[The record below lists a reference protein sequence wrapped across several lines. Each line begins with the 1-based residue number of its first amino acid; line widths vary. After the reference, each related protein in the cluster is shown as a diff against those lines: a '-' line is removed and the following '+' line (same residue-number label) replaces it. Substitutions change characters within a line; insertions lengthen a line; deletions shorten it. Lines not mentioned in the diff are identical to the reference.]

1 MPRTATSAPIAAL
14 LALAVGACEDDELEP
29 DDITREQVASLNV
42 QLRQLEMLT
51 VQYAERIAVAS
62 DTTCI
67 ATHRTYDFDAQ
78 KIVFGLHL
86 IDTDLDA
93 AITRHDGE
101 GYADIVCA
109 VAELERE
116 LDYHGAVACQD
127 ATIELDR
134 AEATRHL
141 EALAAVREHLA
152 ARSME
157 ISAGLAMGSTFIDG
171 EPPPWMFSLASF
183 CP

>member
-1 MPRTATSAPIAAL
+1 MRRIAAL
-14 LALAVGACEDDELEP
+14 LAIACVACEESEPIP
-29 DDITREQVASLNV
+29 DDITRDQNATLGV

-51 VQYAERIAVAS
+51 SQYGERIAVATDS
-62 DTTCI
+62 TCI
-67 ATHRTYDFDAQ
+67 STHRTYNLDARM
-78 KIVFGLHL
+78 ILFGIRLV
-86 IDTDLDA
+86 DTELDA
-93 AITRHDGE
+93 AIVTHSGD
-101 GYADIVCA
+101 GYADIECTTN
-109 VAELERE
+109 EIERE

-141 EALAAVREHLA
+141 EALAALREHLL

-157 ISAGLAMGSTFIDG
+157 ISAGLAKGSTFIDG
-171 EPPPWMFSLASF
+171 KPPPWTFTVAPF